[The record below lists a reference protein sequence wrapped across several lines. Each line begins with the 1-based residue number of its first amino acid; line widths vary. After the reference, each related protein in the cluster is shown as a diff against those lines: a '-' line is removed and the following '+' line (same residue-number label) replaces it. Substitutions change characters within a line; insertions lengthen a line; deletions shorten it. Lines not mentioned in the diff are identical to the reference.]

1 MKSGFKA
8 VLLASVACGMFATSA
23 SAEGFYIGADAG
35 VSFPFSTK
43 MKNNANHNQKEKINF
58 DDGFVA
64 DAVLG
69 YDFGNNIRGEFDF
82 GYRNFDIDK
91 IAGEKVKGSIDS
103 FAFMG
108 NVYYDFNN
116 KSKFTPFV
124 GVGAGL
130 AYNKVDKKN
139 DMSGSSTK
147 PALQGMVGLAYNFT
161 DSWSASIAY
170 RYFTT
175 FSQEAKYEG
184 VKGKYN
190 FETQEILFGVRYT
203 FNVDKAK
210 TYASSAPVADMP
222 EYMIFFALNSYNIT
236 PEAKKTLEK
245 VATEY
250 KETGEV
256 IHPEKVI
263 VFLDEKLK
271 KYKET
276 MGFYSI
282 VTSEIEEDDREIINR
297 YHGLSRIEDS
307 FRIIKSDL
315 EGRPIYVWTEEHIK
329 AHFLICFIAL
339 TIIRIIQYKILKYEN
354 KSTLNVDG
362 WEQGIT
368 AEKIK
373 EALNNF
379 KACSDRKGTCMISK
393 PSAYLEKIAKSLSID
408 ITSLT
413 TIDKINQLKNR
424 VNKVQL

>member
-43 MKNNANHNQKEKINF
+43 AKNNANHTQKEKINF

-256 IHPEKVI
+256 
-263 VFLDEKLK
+263 KLK
-271 KYKET
+271 LTGHTDLTGPAAFNMTLSKERAKAAKNALVA
-276 MGFYSI
+276 MGVPAKAIATFG
-282 VTSEIEEDDREIINR
+282 VGEADPLVPTAMGVPEPQNR
-297 YHGLSRIEDS
+297 RVVME
-307 FRIIKSDL
+307 F
-315 EGRPIYVWTEEHIK
+315 
-329 AHFLICFIAL
+329 
-339 TIIRIIQYKILKYEN
+339 
-354 KSTLNVDG
+354 VD
-362 WEQGIT
+362 
-368 AEKIK
+368 
-373 EALNNF
+373 
-379 KACSDRKGTCMISK
+379 
-393 PSAYLEKIAKSLSID
+393 
-408 ITSLT
+408 
-413 TIDKINQLKNR
+413 
-424 VNKVQL
+424 